1 MPMTRYIFRVLIE
14 VHIFDLTHFEVRCK

>member
-14 VHIFDLTHFEVRCK
+14 EHIFDLTHFEVKCN